1 MSFHPPFDAADL
13 ARHFK
18 GQLLDD
24 VLPFW
29 MRHSVDTV
37 SGGFFTSLDRTGEVY
52 DTDKFIWLQNRQV
65 WTFAKM
71 YNYLEQ
77 NPEWLKI
84 ALHGADFLEK
94 HGRDADGN
102 WYFALDREGRP
113 LVQPYNIFSDCF
125 AAMAFAQLFRATSEE
140 KYRNIATETF
150 DHILRRQEDPKGKYS
165 KAVPGTRPLRSFALP
180 MILSNLVLELEDVLD
195 EALIRKTID
204 EAIHAVTEVFY
215 HPDFGIVLENVAE
228 DGSFSDSYDGRLVNP
243 GHVLEAM
250 WFLMDLGV
258 RNKDET
264 LIEKAV
270 TISLSALEKGWDE
283 SHGGLFYFMDILGHP
298 VQQLEWDQK
307 LWWVH
312 LEAMVAALKGYELTG
327 NEEMARWFVRLHE
340 YTAPRF
346 PDPEYGEWYGYLNR
360 QGDILLPLKGGKW
373 KGCFHVP
380 RALYQI
386 ASMMERL
393 AARKK

>member
-1 MSFHPPFDAADL
+1 MSFHPPFNAAEL

-18 GQLLDD
+18 NQLLED

-29 MRHSVDTV
+29 IRHSVDTV
-37 SGGFFTSLDRTGEVY
+37 NGGFFTSLDRTGKVF

-71 YNYLEQ
+71 YNVLDQ

-94 HGRDADGN
+94 HGRDAGGN

-125 AAMAFAQLFRATSEE
+125 AAMAFAQLYQATGLE
-140 KYRNIATETF
+140 KYKKIAQKTF
-150 DHILRRQEDPKGKYS
+150 DRILIRQNNPKGIYS
-165 KAVPGTRPLRSFALP
+165 KAVPGTRPLQSFALP
-180 MILSNLVLELEDVLD
+180 MILSNLVLELEEVLD
-195 EALIRKTID
+195 EDLIEITID
-204 EAIHAVTEVFY
+204 KAIHTVMETFY
-215 HPDFGIVLENVAE
+215 HPEYNIILENVLE
-228 DGSFSDSYDGRLVNP
+228 DGSFSDSYDGRLINP

-250 WFLMDLGV
+250 WFVMDLGT
-258 RNKDET
+258 RNEDKK

-270 TISLSALEKGWDE
+270 DISLSTLEFGWDE
-283 SHGGLFYFMDILGHP
+283 SYGGLFYFKDLLGHP
-298 VQQLEWDQK
+298 TQQLEWDQK

-312 LEAMVAALKGYELTG
+312 LEAMVATLKGYDLTR
-327 NEEMARWFVRLHE
+327 NEKMAEWFMKLHE
-340 YTAPRF
+340 YTMSRF
-346 PDPEYGEWYGYLNR
+346 PDPEFGEWYGYLNR
-360 QGDILLPLKGGKW
+360 QGEVLLPLKGGKW

-380 RALYQI
+380 RGLYQI
-386 ASMMERL
+386 STLMDKL
-393 AARKK
+393 AVR

>member
-1 MSFHPPFDAADL
+1 MSFHPPFNAAEL

-18 GQLLDD
+18 NQLLED

-29 MRHSVDTV
+29 IRHSVDTV
-37 SGGFFTSLDRTGEVY
+37 NGGFFTSLDRMGKVF

-71 YNYLEQ
+71 YNVLDQ

-94 HGRDADGN
+94 HGRDAGGN

-125 AAMAFAQLFRATSEE
+125 AAMAFAQLYQATGLE
-140 KYRNIATETF
+140 KYKKIAQKTF
-150 DHILRRQEDPKGKYS
+150 DRILIRQNNPKGIYS
-165 KAVPGTRPLRSFALP
+165 KAVPGTRPLQSFALP
-180 MILSNLVLELEDVLD
+180 MILSNLVLELEEVLD
-195 EALIRKTID
+195 EDLIEITID
-204 EAIHAVTEVFY
+204 KAIHTVMETFY
-215 HPDFGIVLENVAE
+215 HPEYNIILENVLE
-228 DGSFSDSYDGRLVNP
+228 DGSFSDSYDGRLINP

-250 WFLMDLGV
+250 WFVMDLGT
-258 RNKDET
+258 RNEDKK

-270 TISLSALEKGWDE
+270 DISLSTLEFGWDE
-283 SHGGLFYFMDILGHP
+283 SYGGLFYFKDLLGHP
-298 VQQLEWDQK
+298 TQQLEWDQK

-312 LEAMVAALKGYELTG
+312 LEAMVATLKGYDLTR
-327 NEEMARWFVRLHE
+327 NEKMAEWFMKLHE
-340 YTAPRF
+340 YTMSRF
-346 PDPEYGEWYGYLNR
+346 PDPEFGEWYGYLNR
-360 QGDILLPLKGGKW
+360 QGEVLLPLKGGKW

-380 RALYQI
+380 RGLYQI
-386 ASMMERL
+386 STLMDKL
-393 AARKK
+393 AVR